1 MCLFLAA
8 LPLAAFGVLVPFLNA
23 ARKPPIPILPQ
34 LNEFGRAPDERLGSD
49 ALADVRAGVAHVDRP
64 SARYAAKP
72 LAITPRT
79 MQFEGTSSSK
89 CPVGRGSPP
98 DADNKS
104 RVPLFTDQF
113 ASDPHAAYAQM
124 RAQFGPLVPVW
135 LAPGVPATLV
145 IGYWTALKILNDPE
159 HFPADPSS
167 WQRDVPSGC
176 PVLPMLEKRPNAL
189 RSSGIEHARFR
200 AANVAALGRVDLT
213 ALHAV
218 VERSAVRLIGG
229 FSSAGRADL
238 LGDYARPLVFEV
250 IGELIGC
257 DPDISARVAAGMAM
271 MFDTTTDAVSGNR
284 SAVAALGE
292 LVARKRVEPGEDVT
306 SWLLAHPAGLDG
318 AELVHQLF
326 TLYAAASEPLT
337 NLIVNTVSLMT
348 SRPDFGGRVVA
359 GEVSTRDALNHVLF
373 RDPPLAN
380 FCMSYPRQPQLID
393 GVWVPAH
400 QPVVI
405 SLAAANNDPAVM
417 GGNIFG
423 NESHLGFGA
432 GPHRCPARALA
443 ELIAGDAI
451 DQLLDVLPEI
461 ELAVPAEELRWRPG
475 PFHRSVEALPV
486 VFAPV
491 AASLSVPIVR

>member
-1 MCLFLAA
+1 MCVGQVDRTTTQ
-8 LPLAAFGVLVPFLNA
+8 FGE
-23 ARKPPIPILPQ
+23 KPPTAYSSTRHLD
-34 LNEFGRAPDERLGSD
+34 RAAP
-49 ALADVRAGVAHVDRP
+49 
-64 SARYAAKP
+64 
-72 LAITPRT
+72 
-79 MQFEGTSSSK
+79 SK

-98 DADNKS
+98 DVDNAS
-104 RVPLFTDQF
+104 RVPLYTDQF
-113 ASDPHAAYAQM
+113 ASDPHAAYTRM

-145 IGYWTALKILNDPE
+145 IGYWTALKILNDAE

-167 WQRDVPSGC
+167 WQRDVPRGC
-176 PVLPMLEKRPNAL
+176 PVLPMMEKRPNAL
-189 RSSGIEHARFR
+189 RSSGIEHARYR

-213 ALHAV
+213 ALHDV

-257 DPDISARVAAGMAM
+257 DPDISERAAAGMAT
-271 MFDTTTDAVSGNR
+271 MFDTTTDAVRGNR
-284 SAVAALGE
+284 LAVAALGE
-292 LVARKRVEPGEDVT
+292 LVARKRARPGEDIT
-306 SWLLAHPAGLDG
+306 SWLLAHPAGLDD

-380 FCMSYPRQPQLID
+380 FCMSYPRQPQLV
-393 GVWVPAH
+393 GGTWLPAH
-400 QPVVI
+400 QPIVI

-461 ELAVPAEELRWRPG
+461 ELAVPADRLRWRPG
-475 PFHRSVEALPV
+475 PFHRSLEALPV

-491 AASLSVPIVR
+491 ASLSVPAAR

>member
-1 MCLFLAA
+1 MCAFLAV
-8 LPLAAFGVLVPFLNA
+8 LPLAAFGVLVPFLVGSRKSYAFTA
-23 ARKPPIPILPQ
+23 AQ
-34 LNEFGRAPDERLGSD
+34 PDKSRQVQRERVGPD
-49 ALADVRAGVAHVDRP
+49 GQGDVGAMGAGPVARP
-64 SARYAAKP
+64 SNRCSSQP
-72 LAITPRT
+72 LTTSSTRR
-79 MQFEGTSSSK
+79 FDGTFSSK
-89 CPVGRGSPP
+89 CPVGRRGSPP

-104 RVPLFTDQF
+104 RVPLYTDQF
-113 ASDPHAAYAQM
+113 ASDPHAAYARM

-159 HFPADPSS
+159 HFPADPSF
-167 WQRDVPSGC
+167 WQRGIRQGC
-176 PVLPMLEKRPNAL
+176 PVLPMMQKRPNAL
-189 RSSGIEHARFR
+189 RSSGIEHARYR
-200 AANVAALGRVDLT
+200 AANVDALGRVDLT
-213 ALHAV
+213 ALRAV
-218 VERSAVRLIGG
+218 VERSAMRLIDGFGG
-229 FSSAGRADL
+229 AGRADL
-238 LGDYARPLVFEV
+238 LGDYAVPLVFEV

-257 DPDISARVAAGMAM
+257 DPDISERVAVGMAT

-292 LVARKRVEPGEDVT
+292 LVARKRVRPGEDVT
-306 SWLLAHPAGLDG
+306 SWLLAHPAGLDD

-337 NLIVNTVSLMT
+337 NLIVNTVSLMM

-359 GEVSTRDALNHVLF
+359 GEVSTRDALTHVLF

-380 FCMSYPRQPQLID
+380 FCMSYPRQPQLVGD
-393 GVWVPAH
+393 TWVPAH
-400 QPVVI
+400 QPIVI

-423 NESHLGFGA
+423 NESHLGLGA

-461 ELAVPAEELRWRPG
+461 ELAVPADRLRWRPG
-475 PFHRSVEALPV
+475 PFHRSLEALPV

-491 AASLSVPIVR
+491 ASLSVTAAR

>member
-1 MCLFLAA
+1 
-8 LPLAAFGVLVPFLNA
+8 
-23 ARKPPIPILPQ
+23 
-34 LNEFGRAPDERLGSD
+34 
-49 ALADVRAGVAHVDRP
+49 GVAHVDRP

-113 ASDPHAAYAQM
+113 ASDPPAAYAQM

-159 HFPADPSS
+159 HFPADAST
-167 WQRDVPSGC
+167 WQRDVPQGC
-176 PVLPMLEKRPNAL
+176 PVLPMMQKRPNAL
-189 RSSGIEHARFR
+189 RSSGIEHARYR
-200 AANVAALGRVDLT
+200 AANVAALERVDLN
-213 ALHAV
+213 ALHDV
-218 VERSAVRLIGG
+218 VERSAVRLIDGFGG
-229 FSSAGRADL
+229 AGRADL
-238 LGDYARPLVFEV
+238 LGDYAVPLVFEV

-257 DPDISARVAAGMAM
+257 DPDISERTAAGLAT

-284 SAVAALGE
+284 SAVEALGE
-292 LVARKRVEPGEDVT
+292 LVARKRVQPGSDIT
-306 SWLLAHPAGLDG
+306 SWLIAHPAGLDD

-337 NLIVNTVSLMT
+337 NLIVNTVSLIM

-359 GEVSTRDALNHVLF
+359 GEVSTRDALTHVLF

-380 FCMSYPRQPQLID
+380 FCMSYPRQPQLVD
-393 GVWVPAH
+393 GVWLPAH
-400 QPVVI
+400 QPIVI

-423 NESHLGFGA
+423 NESHLGLGA
-432 GPHRCPARALA
+432 GPHRCPARTLA

-461 ELAVPAEELRWRPG
+461 ELAVPADRLRWRPG
-475 PFHRSVEALPV
+475 PFHRSLEALPV
-486 VFAPV
+486 VFPPV
-491 AASLSVPIVR
+491 SSLSVPTHSAQR